1 MMCRTEIEWCPGK
14 CLTHK
19 VVVKKRPKKGTKK
32 VNNIPMTKT
41 ENCESF
47 FNFFKPPEIDE
58 VDECFTTMVR
68 LICNHLISYDID
80 NCLFIR

>member
-47 FNFFKPPEIDE
+47 FNFFKPLRLMKLMNVLQLWLDLF
-58 VDECFTTMVR
+58 VTTLSLM
-68 LICNHLISYDID
+68 I
-80 NCLFIR
+80 